1 MIKKDKISYFAK
13 LMLAK
18 SITPFKCVGG
28 RKGFYNGFF
37 RRILG
42 SGLLEARV
50 NEEYYFFLSVRV
62 SKVGYA
68 AVDGLGA
75 WALERVFTTVSSEES
90 LDVVY
95 CFIAISSIQTTLP
108 TGFPM
113 RYTACRYYRFT
124 ANLVCLT
131 ALLV

>member
-1 MIKKDKISYFAK
+1 M
-13 LMLAK
+13 
-18 SITPFKCVGG
+18 GG
-28 RKGFYNGFF
+28 RKGFYDHFF

-42 SGLLEARV
+42 SGLLEGRV
-50 NEEYYFFLSVRV
+50 HEEYYFFLSVRV

-108 TGFPM
+108 LGFLIPV
-113 RYTACRYYRFT
+113 YRI
-124 ANLVCLT
+124 LT
-131 ALLV
+131 LPLILYIYSTVLLVKF